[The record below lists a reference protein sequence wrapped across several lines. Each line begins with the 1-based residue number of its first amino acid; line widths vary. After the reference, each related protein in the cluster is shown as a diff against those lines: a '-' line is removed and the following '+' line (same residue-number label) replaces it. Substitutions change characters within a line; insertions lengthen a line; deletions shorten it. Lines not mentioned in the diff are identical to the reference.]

1 MRLAPP
7 RPTRA
12 RPTASSGSAPP
23 APVNGSSPPAPP
35 PGAVLEDPPTATVV
49 VVSPLLLV
57 APEVEDAPGLVVV
70 VSPGLVVVVVPP
82 GLVVVVGPGP
92 QPVTQ
97 KTLCL
102 TSAPWE
108 PSAWMVSLTWTPW
121 LAWGSM
127 PVRSRV

>member
-1 MRLAPP
+1 
-7 RPTRA
+7 
-12 RPTASSGSAPP
+12 
-23 APVNGSSPPAPP
+23 
-35 PGAVLEDPPTATVV
+35 VLEDPPTAAVV

-57 APEVEDAPGLVVV
+57 APEVEVAPEVDVPPGLVVVVSPGFVVVVV
-70 VSPGLVVVVVPP
+70 VSPGLVVVVVP
-82 GLVVVVGPGP
+82 GTS

-121 LAWGSM
+121 LAWGSI
-127 PVRSRV
+127 P